1 VLVDVALPERYEP
14 IRRIARGGM
23 ATVWCAHD
31 RTLDRQVAIKLL
43 AERYANDDLAGR
55 RFKREARAAARLSGH
70 PNVVTIYDVGEAPSE
85 DGSVGRPFL
94 VMEYLSGG
102 TAADALRTGH
112 LDRLAALRWLQ
123 QAAEALDYAHRRG
136 VIHRDVKLANFLLD
150 RDRVLHV
157 ADFGIAQLGSED
169 TLTVSGEVLGTAAY
183 LAPERALGQPATE
196 ASDRYALA
204 VAAFE
209 LLVGERPFTAEH
221 FAAQARQHVE
231 EPPPAASLRNPQL
244 PQALD
249 AVLARGMA
257 KRPEERFPTALLL
270 TDAIE
275 EALGDEATTM
285 AMARTTATRRMVAA
299 SPPAPAA
306 ALQRQLRV
314 SDAPVT
320 RYGTARRTSRT
331 RIAVLG
337 ALVAALLGVAI
348 AAAASGGTGK
358 TEPGSR
364 AAVARPSHAVGAH
377 RPAKRRPPPPAA
389 RTQTTTSAAVTSAST
404 SGLPPAPSGGA
415 DALEAQGHALMSA
428 GNYGQAVPILRR
440 AVAEAAPG
448 SLTYAYALFDL
459 GRSLRLAGDP
469 RAAVPILWRRLQI
482 PNQTSV
488 VRSELRLAL
497 EALGQQA
504 SLASP
509 KHGDRHHR
517 PPGGGQGE

>member
-1 VLVDVALPERYEP
+1 
-14 IRRIARGGM
+14 
-23 ATVWCAHD
+23 
-31 RTLDRQVAIKLL
+31 
-43 AERYANDDLAGR
+43 
-55 RFKREARAAARLSGH
+55 
-70 PNVVTIYDVGEAPSE
+70 
-85 DGSVGRPFL
+85 
-94 VMEYLSGG
+94 
-102 TAADALRTGH
+102 
-112 LDRLAALRWLQ
+112 
-123 QAAEALDYAHRRG
+123 
-136 VIHRDVKLANFLLD
+136 
-150 RDRVLHV
+150 
-157 ADFGIAQLGSED
+157 
-169 TLTVSGEVLGTAAY
+169 
-183 LAPERALGQPATE
+183 
-196 ASDRYALA
+196 
-204 VAAFE
+204 
-209 LLVGERPFTAEH
+209 
-221 FAAQARQHVE
+221 
-231 EPPPAASLRNPQL
+231 
-244 PQALD
+244 
-249 AVLARGMA
+249 
-257 KRPEERFPTALLL
+257 
-270 TDAIE
+270 
-275 EALGDEATTM
+275 
-285 AMARTTATRRMVAA
+285 
-299 SPPAPAA
+299 
-306 ALQRQLRV
+306 
-314 SDAPVT
+314 VT